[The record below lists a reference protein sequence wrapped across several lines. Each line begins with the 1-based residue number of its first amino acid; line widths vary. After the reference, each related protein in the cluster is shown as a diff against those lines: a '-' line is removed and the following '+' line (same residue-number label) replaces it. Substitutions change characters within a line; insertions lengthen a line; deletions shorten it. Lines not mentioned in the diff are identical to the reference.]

1 MRSSSFLLPLVAG
14 LSLLT
19 MAGTSAQADT
29 DRSIDE
35 ILEPV
40 QLTDRVYYFYGS
52 IEGRAPI
59 NLGMNNNVG
68 FVVTDAGVVMVD
80 SGPGYKVAG
89 MIAEAVASVTDQ
101 PITHVINLG
110 SQDHRWLGNGWFMEQ
125 GSEIIALQRTAE
137 TQARYGASHMNRS
150 IRTLGEETMAGTE
163 AVIASAPIDADHH
176 QVEIGGVAFEL
187 IYVADAHFP
196 GDIMLYLPGE
206 DVVFTGD
213 FVYTERLLGIQPE
226 SSPVGK
232 LENFRKLEELNPG
245 IVVPGHGAA
254 TDMATARRDAGDY
267 LEVVVREVQAGI
279 DQWETLD
286 ETVERIADL
295 PQFQHL
301 LHYDAWHRANVNRT
315 YLFLEANP

>member
-1 MRSSSFLLPLVAG
+1 MRPSPFLLPLVAD
-14 LSLLT
+14 LALLT
-19 MAGTSAQADT
+19 VSSASAQPDM
-29 DRSIDE
+29 DRSIEE

-52 IEGRAPI
+52 IEGRSPI

-68 FVVTDAGVVMVD
+68 FVVTDTGVLMVD
-80 SGPGYKVAG
+80 SGPSYQVAE
-89 MIAEAVASVTDQ
+89 MIAKGVASVTEQ

-110 SQDHRWLGNGWFMEQ
+110 SQDHRWLGNGWFLEH
-125 GSEIIALQRTAE
+125 GAEIIALERTAE
-137 TQARYGASHMNRS
+137 TQARYGESHVNRS
-150 IRTLGEETMAGTE
+150 IRTLGEEAMAGTE
-163 AVIASAPIDADHH
+163 PVTTPAPIDADHH
-176 QVEIGGVAFEL
+176 QMEIGGVAFEL

-196 GDIMLYLPGE
+196 GDIMLHLPGE

-226 SSPVGK
+226 SNPFGK

-267 LEVVVREVQAGI
+267 LEVVIREVQAGI